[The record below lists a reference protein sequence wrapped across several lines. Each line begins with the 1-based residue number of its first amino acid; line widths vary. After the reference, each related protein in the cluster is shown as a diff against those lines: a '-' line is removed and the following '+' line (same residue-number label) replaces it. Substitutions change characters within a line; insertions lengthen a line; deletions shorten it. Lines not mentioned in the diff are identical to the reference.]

1 MSATIDLGPIKAR
14 MKATWMAG
22 DYTTFSTYMEPG
34 AIDLLTRWK
43 VAPGERLL
51 DVACGAGQLAIP
63 AARRGIEATGVDIAT
78 NLVESA
84 RGRAATEMLDA
95 VFDEGDAESL
105 PYEDAS
111 FDTVASLFGA
121 MFAPQPD
128 RAAAELMR
136 VCRPGGRILMGN
148 WTPQSFVGDMFRTIA
163 RHLPPPAGVP
173 SPLLWGDEEVVRERF
188 AGASGIRTHKR
199 LYSQWVY
206 PFPAEQ
212 VVDFFIAYF
221 GPLAGGRER
230 LTADEQEALREDLV
244 EVFRHYNRG
253 TNGTTMLEGQ
263 FLSVEVRR

>member
-1 MSATIDLGPIKAR
+1 MSATIDLEPIKAR

-34 AIDLLTRWK
+34 AIDLLARWK

-63 AARRGIEATGVDIAT
+63 AARQGIESTGVDIAT
-78 NLVESA
+78 NLVEAA
-84 RGRAATEMLDA
+84 RGRAAAEMLDA

-105 PYEDAS
+105 PYEEAS
-111 FDTVASLFGA
+111 FDAVASLFGA
-121 MFAPQPD
+121 MFAPRPE

-148 WTPQSFVGDMFRTIA
+148 WTPESFVGDMFRTIG

-173 SPLLWGDEEVVRERF
+173 SPLLWGDEDVVRERF
-188 AGASGIRTHKR
+188 AGASGIRTRKR
-199 LYSQWVY
+199 LYSRWVY
-206 PFPAEQ
+206 PFPPER
-212 VVDFFIAYF
+212 VVDFFFEHF
-221 GPLAGGRER
+221 GPLAGGRKR
-230 LTADEQEALREDLV
+230 LTTEELGALRGDLV
-244 EVFRHYNRG
+244 EVFGHYNRG
-253 TNGTTMLEGQ
+253 TEGTTMLEGQ